1 MTPLGNFVKE
11 RREAKG
17 WSKRR
22 LATEANIS
30 HTEVHRIEI
39 GERQSPSVPVLNAL
53 AEALGVSKEEMLQ
66 VAGYIDEDNESV
78 PLIER
83 VFPDLK
89 TEKQRDTVRKIVDGL
104 ARNSDLEEKDYDDLV
119 DQMEMFLTYVKK
131 KKNSN

>member
-39 GERQSPSVPVLNAL
+39 GERQSPSVPVLNSL

-119 DQMEMFLTYVKK
+119 DQMEMFLTYAKK

>member
-119 DQMEMFLTYVKK
+119 DQMEMFLTYAKK
-131 KKNSN
+131 RKNSN

>member
-1 MTPLGNFVKE
+1 MTTLGEFIKE

-22 LATEANIS
+22 LATEADIS

-39 GERQSPSVPVLNAL
+39 GERQNPSAPVLSSL
-53 AEALGVSKEEMLQ
+53 ADALGVPQEEMLRI
-66 VAGYIDEDNESV
+66 AGYIDDDENV
-78 PLIER
+78 PLIAR

-89 TEKQRDTVRKIVDGL
+89 TEKQQETVQKIVDGL

-119 DQMEMFLTYVKK
+119 DQMEMFLAHAKRQK
-131 KKNSN
+131 DSK

>member
-119 DQMEMFLTYVKK
+119 DQMEMFLTYAKK

>member
-1 MTPLGNFVKE
+1 
-11 RREAKG
+11 
-17 WSKRR
+17 
-22 LATEANIS
+22 
-30 HTEVHRIEI
+30 
-39 GERQSPSVPVLNAL
+39 
-53 AEALGVSKEEMLQ
+53 MLQ

-104 ARNSDLEEKDYDDLV
+104 ARNSDLEEKDYDNFV
-119 DQMEMFLTYVKK
+119 NQMEMFLTYAKK

>member
-1 MTPLGNFVKE
+1 MTTLGEFVKE

-39 GERQSPSVPVLNAL
+39 GERLGPSVPVLNAL

-119 DQMEMFLTYVKK
+119 DQMEMFLTYAKK
-131 KKNSN
+131 KKNSD